1 MISPTNKEENIP
13 KVEFKDGEVLEL
25 VGNWICQNSDEKRYK
40 NDIEKQFG
48 YLLKLTGIDSTET
61 CIINHV
67 RSYLFNCYLKGAKD
81 EARIKL
87 FNGDNEDCAE
97 FEINYNDMV
106 QKRFFYHPAHNNG
119 EVLFKPNIYTIK
131 NQNNENTLIRNFD
144 VYRSSF
150 AISNGEYNFSLVV
163 ADKFGNKKSHN
174 EARNYVSVVPN
185 EQAVMDYL
193 LDLSFPCTIEE
204 VYKKINRLSLKDIKS
219 FPHVVLKIEKKG
231 KKTDAIELVD
241 GAWAEFTRTN
251 NGETVSLDN
260 KGVFTYRD
268 RLVALEEGML
278 TIHTPV
284 KQISEDM
291 LISPIKELQKIEK
304 EVQKVKR
311 IAKNTFSSK

>member
-1 MISPTNKEENIP
+1 MISSTNKEEKIP
-13 KVEFKDGEVLEL
+13 KVQFKDREILEL
-25 VGNWICQNSDEKRYK
+25 VGNWICQNSDKKRCK

-67 RSYLFNCYLKGAKD
+67 RSYLFNCYLKNAKD
-81 EARIKL
+81 EARIEL
-87 FNGDNEDCAE
+87 FDRDNEDYAE

-106 QKRFFYHPAHNNG
+106 RKEFFYDPAHNNR
-119 EVLFKPNIYTIK
+119 EVLFMPKKYAIK

-150 AISNGEYNFSLVV
+150 AILNGEYNFSLVV

-174 EARNYVSVVPN
+174 ESRNYVSVVPN
-185 EQAVMDYL
+185 EQDVIDYL

-204 VYKKINRLSLKDIKS
+204 VYKKINRLSLKNIES

-231 KKTDAIELVD
+231 KKTDAIKLVD
-241 GAWAEFTRTN
+241 GAWSEFTRTN
-251 NGETVSLDN
+251 NGKTVSLDN

-291 LISPIKELQKIEK
+291 LISPIEELKKIEK

-311 IAKNTFSSK
+311 IARDTFSSK